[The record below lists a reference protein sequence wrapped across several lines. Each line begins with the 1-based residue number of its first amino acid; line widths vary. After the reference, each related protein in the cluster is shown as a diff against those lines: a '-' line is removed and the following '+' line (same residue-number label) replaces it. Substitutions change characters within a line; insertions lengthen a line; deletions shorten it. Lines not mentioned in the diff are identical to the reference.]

1 MKNVVKIARSGFGF
15 GIAPLLV
22 VLLGGGT
29 ILGLS
34 TYSDGSGMDS
44 PFTVTSWVAML
55 GILSA
60 FAVLLSIAG
69 LAFGLSLSIAKRIG
83 GRMPDGAL
91 AVVMGTLF
99 AVVFAASL
107 IMLRDPLGRLT
118 CGFEHW
124 TARAVCEVNT
134 LINTQPAHI
143 DAWNTIQMML
153 IFYAAVVG
161 LVIGGT
167 VAETRGINIV
177 APSKPEAAPA
187 HLNRRYRT
195 REEILAKVRAEE
207 AARGVN
213 SNS

>member
-1 MKNVVKIARSGFGF
+1 MKNIVKIAKSGFSF
-15 GIAPLLV
+15 GLAPLIL

-34 TYSDGSGMDS
+34 TFGGGTGMES

-55 GILSA
+55 GILTA
-60 FAVLLSIAG
+60 FALLLGIAG
-69 LAFGLSLSIAKRIG
+69 VVFGFSLSLAKRIG

-107 IMLRDPLGRLT
+107 IVLRDPLGRIA

-124 TARAVCEVNT
+124 TARAVCEVNAQ
-134 LINTQPAHI
+134 INTQPGHT
-143 DAWNTIQMML
+143 DAWRTIQMML
-153 IFYAAVVG
+153 MFYASIVG

-177 APSKPEAAPA
+177 TPAKAEAAPT
-187 HLNRRYRT
+187 HLNKRYRT
-195 REEILAKVRAEE
+195 RDEILAKVRAEE
-207 AARGVN
+207 AAAAAEG
-213 SNS
+213 